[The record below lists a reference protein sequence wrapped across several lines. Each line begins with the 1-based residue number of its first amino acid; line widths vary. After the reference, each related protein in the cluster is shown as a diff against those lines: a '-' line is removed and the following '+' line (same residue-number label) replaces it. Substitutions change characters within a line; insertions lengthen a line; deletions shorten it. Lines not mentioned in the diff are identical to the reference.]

1 MQKFRFYLRFS
12 VVGVPTFYPF
22 RGSYSR
28 VRISLVVPS
37 DNKSEPSISSKE
49 MRKTGEIFDNLLILL
64 SALLIMVSMTDFVFL
79 KEIVKEV

>member
-1 MQKFRFYLRFS
+1 M
-12 VVGVPTFYPF
+12 PTFYRF

-49 MRKTGEIFDNLLILL
+49 MRKTGEIFGNLLILL
-64 SALLIMVSMTDFVFL
+64 SALLIMVSMMDFVFS